1 MDFKEGEIMMA
12 EMNYKNILVPVD
24 GSKEAES
31 ALKQAIDITKRNH
44 AKLNILHVIDTR
56 AFQNVADFKTAMV
69 EEVADTAKKTM
80 ETYLQQAKD
89 AGVEDVE
96 YSIEYGSPKNIIGHQ
111 AVEKYDIDLIIMGAT
126 GLNTIERFLIGSVT
140 EYVTRS
146 ANVDT
151 LIVRANW

>member
-1 MDFKEGEIMMA
+1 MA

-44 AKLNILHVIDTR
+44 AKLHILHVIDTR

-151 LIVRANW
+151 LIVRAN